1 MTETSTMRRLH
12 PVTASPAIIEVPEEP
27 VFGLS
32 SLRDVAPPPAL
43 VARVMTRVSDEQP
56 TLAQWLTRP
65 IRIVLRISPL
75 GIIAISALLALG
87 LALFVAR

>member
-1 MTETSTMRRLH
+1 MRRLS

-27 VFGLS
+27 VHGLS

-43 VARVMTRVSDEQP
+43 VARVMTRVSDTPP

-65 IRIVLRISPL
+65 IQIELRISPL
-75 GIIAISALLALG
+75 GVIATSALLALG

>member
-1 MTETSTMRRLH
+1 
-12 PVTASPAIIEVPEEP
+12 
-27 VFGLS
+27 
-32 SLRDVAPPPAL
+32 
-43 VARVMTRVSDEQP
+43 MTRVSDEQP